1 MTIQDVV
8 KKNRESLSSVDCFVT
23 DEIYNNSPDNYG
35 LPQHVRHLIDLPIN
49 TELTYVDVL
58 MFLKNHLQT
67 KNPKYVEIGVSVLKT
82 FYQVANFLQDS
93 ELYAFDINTIYPT
106 ISQKFDLTE
115 EGSKINKYSYKS
127 NKITHFKGDV
137 FNEEDFSLFKKQV
150 DGDVNIIFSDAH
162 HTGEGLRAEY
172 DYFIK
177 EGLSDDFILYYD
189 DLQNPPMQKVFLEIC
204 EEHKKKNPSTTSA
217 FFKVNGWLGQ
227 HEDSHINGIITS
239 IDMRK
244 IFPFVNYIH

>member
-67 KNPKYVEIGVSVLKT
+67 KHPKYVEIGVSVLKT

-93 ELYAFDINTIYPT
+93 ELYAFDINTINPT
-106 ISQKFDLTE
+106 ITTLPDRLTQNFTK
-115 EGSKINKYSYKS
+115 SFIINQSS
-127 NKITHFKGDV
+127 
-137 FNEEDFSLFKKQV
+137 FSLV
-150 DGDVNIIFSDAH
+150 I
-162 HTGEGLRAEY
+162 RC
-172 DYFIK
+172 
-177 EGLSDDFILYYD
+177 LSSSESS
-189 DLQNPPMQKVFLEIC
+189 V
-204 EEHKKKNPSTTSA
+204 
-217 FFKVNGWLGQ
+217 
-227 HEDSHINGIITS
+227 
-239 IDMRK
+239 
-244 IFPFVNYIH
+244 